1 MNLVIKFTNEKLVK
15 SEKEIK
21 NTNEEITS
29 SRKNSYLTKRLEQ
42 MDAVLERQEQYSR
55 RNCLLIHGVNQV
67 EGVDTDE
74 LSIEVAEEHMNQK
87 IKHGDIDR
95 LHRLGNPK
103 KSIKATA

>member
-1 MNLVIKFTNEKLVK
+1 MKNSLNLK
-15 SEKEIK
+15 KEIK

-42 MDAVLERQEQYSR
+42 LDAVLERQEQYSR
-55 RNCLLIHGVNQV
+55 RNCLLIHGVDQV

-74 LSIEVAEEHMNQK
+74 LSIEVAEEHMNQE